1 MAQVSLEFDGIR
13 NLSLLIT
20 LLLSIASIMIAAG
33 IWQFVKRRVRQ
44 GVICLAAGLGPP
56 AMIPTMLV
64 DSALRYRS
72 GDSRGGRM
80 SWLVAVIVAVA
91 TTLAAGA
98 VVATGSA
105 GGMFWLCV
113 LVIEVALA
121 IGVFYASVFSHLGVG
136 KLISLMALRCA
147 AILALML
154 ILFKPVIRL
163 VVDTDK
169 SRPLLPILVDRSA
182 SMGTIDQGETTRYS
196 QVVDALTAHQERI
209 ERYFRPRW
217 FHFAKSTEKVDSLDE
232 LTRLTPSGEGTDGT
246 DLAEA
251 VSTAGAVR
259 DDKEE
264 PAGILLFSDGNPT
277 KGSSV
282 AERAREAAVPTF
294 AVGVG
299 GRSDSSASRPN
310 IEIVSAHTPFEA
322 VKNNVTT
329 LDVRLRITGMP
340 NSTVQLAAREVGIAD
355 PVAQQGV
362 TVTRNVQETSIRLK
376 YTPGDRSPQT
386 PLKKGQPDIRMLT
399 VAVAAHP
406 KEAITDD
413 NSHQL
418 HVLITEPRIRVLYIE
433 GSIRPE
439 YKPLRR
445 VFDSD
450 PNVQLMSLIRMRE
463 SQFQA
468 SGSIGGRKLLRLP
481 TTKDD
486 FDRFDVLILG
496 DLDRT
501 YLSDRRMGDVRLTRI
516 KEFVEGGGALLMLS
530 GANSFGPG
538 GYANTP
544 VEQVLPVLVG
554 PRTQENEATPF
565 LPQLTA
571 EGAKHK
577 IFDGIDKYMFGPGG
591 RKPDPNL
598 PRLPD
603 LNGCA
608 TVLKQ
613 TLAAEV
619 LAVHPS
625 RRNANG
631 PLIVLAVRQ
640 FVGEGRSAVLTANN
654 TSLWNSFI
662 RQRGGGESNPYQ
674 QFWGQL
680 VRWLAGVSVKSKDA
694 TPSVVLRMDRSY
706 AGAGQPT
713 KFMARVLDADS
724 KTDSTATVSCLVT
737 PIAGE
742 GPKRN
747 LSLVYKAGTGLFEYD
762 AFHMGVAGKYQVVVT
777 AVDNRTSKTI
787 GRDEMTLI
795 IEGHSQETD
804 RVSLNTA
811 LLARVAGAH
820 GGQYAELPGLNDVI
834 TQLIARGQA
843 LAGGGPKMTT
853 YRLYNFTLLFLVFV
867 GLLTTEWILRRN
879 WQLH

>member
-1 MAQVSLEFDGIR
+1 MDQVSLEFDGIR
-13 NLSLLIT
+13 NLPLLIT
-20 LLLSIASIMIAAG
+20 LLVSIASIMIAVG
-33 IWQFVKRRVRQ
+33 VWQFVQRRMRQ

-56 AMIPTMLV
+56 VIIPTMLI

-80 SWLVAVIVAVA
+80 SWLVAVIVAAA

-105 GGMFWLCV
+105 GGMFWLCL

-121 IGVFYASVFSHLGVG
+121 VGVFYASVYSHLGVG
-136 KLISLMALRCA
+136 KLVSLMALRCA

-154 ILFKPVIRL
+154 ILFKPVVR
-163 VVDTDK
+163 VVAGADK
-169 SRPLLPILVDRSA
+169 SRPLLPILVDRSG
-182 SMGTIDQGETTRYS
+182 SMGTRDQAEITRYG
-196 QVVDALTAHQERI
+196 QVINALTAHQERI
-209 ERYFRPRW
+209 ERYFRPLW
-217 FHFAKSTEKVDSLDE
+217 FHFAKSTEQADSLNA
-232 LTRLTPSGEGTDGT
+232 LSRLMPRGEGTDGT

-251 VSTAGAVR
+251 ISTGAAVR
-259 DDKEE
+259 DREE

-277 KGSSV
+277 KGSPV
-282 AERAREAAVPTF
+282 TDMAREAAVPTF
-294 AVGVG
+294 AIGVG
-299 GRSDSSASRPN
+299 GRSDSVISRPN

-322 VKNNVTT
+322 VKNNVTA
-329 LDVRLRITGMP
+329 LNVRVRITGMP
-340 NSTVQLAAREVGIAD
+340 NSTVQLAVKEQGIAD
-355 PVAQQGV
+355 PVARQSV
-362 TVTRNVQETSIRLK
+362 TVTKNVQETSVTLK
-376 YTPGDRSPQT
+376 YTPGDRGPET
-386 PLKKGQPDIRMLT
+386 PLKKGQADIRMLT
-399 VAVAAHP
+399 VGAAAHP
-406 KEAITDD
+406 KETITDD

-463 SQFQA
+463 SEFQA

-481 TTKDD
+481 TTKAD

-501 YLSDRRMGDVRLTRI
+501 YLMDRVVGDLRLTRI
-516 KEFVEGGGALLMLS
+516 KEFVEGGGAMLMLS

-554 PRTQENEATPF
+554 ARTQENEATPF

-591 RKPDPNL
+591 RKPDPSL
-598 PRLPD
+598 PRLPN

-608 TVLKQ
+608 TVVKQ
-613 TLAAEV
+613 TPAAEV
-619 LAVHPS
+619 LAVHPT

-640 FVGEGRSAVLTANN
+640 FVGEGRTAAFTSNN

-662 RQRGGGESNPYQ
+662 RQRGGAEANPYE

-680 VRWLAGVSVKSKDA
+680 IRWLAGAEVKSKDA

-706 AGAGQPT
+706 VEAGRPT
-713 KFMARVLDADS
+713 KFAARVLDAGS

-737 PIAGE
+737 PLTGE
-742 GPKRN
+742 GAKRN
-747 LSLVYKAGTGLFEYD
+747 LALVYKAGTGLFEYD
-762 AFHMGVAGKYQVVVT
+762 AFHMGVAGKYQVAVT
-777 AVDNRTSKTI
+777 AVDNRTSETI

-795 IEGHSQETD
+795 VEAHSEETD
-804 RVSLNTA
+804 RLSLNTE

-820 GGQYAELPGLNDVI
+820 NGQYAELPGLNDVI

-843 LAGGGPKMTT
+843 LAGEGPTITT
-853 YRLYNFTLLFLVFV
+853 HRLYNFTLLFLLFV
-867 GLLTTEWILRRN
+867 GLLTAEWILRRN

>member
-1 MAQVSLEFDGIR
+1 MDQVSLEFDGIR
-13 NLSLLIT
+13 NMPLLIT
-20 LLLSIASIMIAAG
+20 LLASIASIMIAAG
-33 IWQFVKRRVRQ
+33 VWRLVQRRMRQ

-56 AMIPTMLV
+56 VMIPAMLI
-64 DSALRYRS
+64 DSAMRYRV
-72 GDSRGGRM
+72 GDSRGGRN
-80 SWLVAVIVAVA
+80 SWMVAVVVAGA

-113 LVIEVALA
+113 LAIEVALA
-121 IGVFYASVFSHLGVG
+121 IGVFYASVYSHLGVG
-136 KLISLMALRCA
+136 KLVSLMALRCA

-154 ILFKPVIRL
+154 ILFKPVVR
-163 VVDTDK
+163 VVAGADK
-169 SRPLLPILVDRSA
+169 SRPLLPILVDRSG
-182 SMGTIDQGETTRYS
+182 SMATMDQAEKTRYG
-196 QVVDALTAHQERI
+196 QVVGVLTAHQERI
-209 ERYFRPRW
+209 ERYFRPLW
-217 FHFAKSTEKVDSLDE
+217 FHFAKSTVQVDSLNA
-232 LTRLTPSGEGTDGT
+232 LSRLAPTGEGTDGT

-251 VSTAGAVR
+251 IGAAAAVR
-259 DDKEE
+259 DREE

-277 KGSSV
+277 KGSPV
-282 AERAREAAVPTF
+282 TDMAREAAIPTF
-294 AVGVG
+294 AIGVG
-299 GRSDSSASRPN
+299 GQTDSPASRPN

-329 LDVRLRITGMP
+329 IDVRVRIIGLP
-340 NSTVQLAAREVGIAD
+340 NSTVQLTAREHGIAD
-355 PVAQQGV
+355 PVARQGV
-362 TVTRNVQETSIRLK
+362 TVTKNVQETSVRLK
-376 YTPGDRSPQT
+376 YTPRDRSEQT
-386 PLKKGQPDIRMLT
+386 PLKKGQSDIRMLT
-399 VAVAAHP
+399 VAAGAHP
-406 KEAITDD
+406 KETITDD

-445 VFDSD
+445 IFDSD
-450 PNVQLMSLIRMRE
+450 PNVQFMSLIRMFE
-463 SQFQA
+463 SKFQA

-501 YLSDRRMGDVRLTRI
+501 YLSDKRAGDLRLTRI

-538 GYANTP
+538 GYGRTP

-554 PRTQENEATPF
+554 DRTQENEATPF

-571 EGAKHK
+571 EGEKHK
-577 IFDGIDKYMFGPGG
+577 IFDGIRKYFFGPGG
-591 RKPDPNL
+591 RKPDPKL
-598 PRLPD
+598 PRLPN

-608 TVLKQ
+608 TVVRQ
-613 TLAAEV
+613 TPAAEV
-619 LAVHPS
+619 LAVHPD

-631 PLIVLAVRQ
+631 PLIILAVRQ
-640 FVGEGRSAVLTANN
+640 FVGEGRTAVLTANN

-662 RQRGGGESNPYQ
+662 QMRPGAEANPYQ

-680 VRWLAGVSVKSKDA
+680 IRWLAGVTVKSKDA

-706 AGAGQPT
+706 AEAGQPT
-713 KFMARVLDADS
+713 KFSARVLDAGS

-737 PIAGE
+737 PLTGE
-742 GPKRN
+742 GAKRN

-762 AFHMGVAGKYQVVVT
+762 AFHMGVAGKYNVAVT

-787 GRDEMTLI
+787 GSDEMTLI
-795 IEGHSQETD
+795 VEAHSQETD
-804 RVSLNTA
+804 RVNLNA
-811 LLARVAGAH
+811 ELLGRVAGAH
-820 GGQYAELPGLNDVI
+820 NGQYAELPGLNDAI

-843 LAGGGPKMTT
+843 LSGEGPTITT
-853 YRLYNFTLLFLVFV
+853 HHLYNFTLLFLVFV
-867 GLLTTEWILRRN
+867 ALLTAEWILRRN

>member
-1 MAQVSLEFDGIR
+1 MEQISLEFDGIR
-13 NLSLLIT
+13 NMPLLIT
-20 LLLSIASIMIAAG
+20 LLVSIAGIMIAAG
-33 IWQFVKRRVRQ
+33 VWQFVQRRMRQ

-56 AMIPTMLV
+56 VMIPTMLV
-64 DSALRYRS
+64 DSALRYRN

-80 SWLVAVIVAVA
+80 SWLVAVVVAGA

-105 GGMFWLCV
+105 GGMFWLCL

-121 IGVFYASVFSHLGVG
+121 IGVFYASVYSHLGVG
-136 KLISLMALRCA
+136 KLVSLMALRCA

-154 ILFKPVIRL
+154 ILFKPVIR
-163 VVDTDK
+163 VIAGADK
-169 SRPLLPILVDRSA
+169 SRPLLPILVDRSG
-182 SMGTIDQGETTRYS
+182 SMATKDQSETARYS
-196 QVVDALTAHQERI
+196 QVVSALTAHQERI
-209 ERYFRPRW
+209 ERYFRPLW
-217 FHFAKSTEKVDSLDE
+217 FHFAKTTEKVDSLNA
-232 LTRLTPSGEGTDGT
+232 LSRLMPSGEGTDGT
-246 DLAEA
+246 DLSEA
-251 VSTAGAVR
+251 ISTAGAVR
-259 DDKEE
+259 DREE

-277 KGSSV
+277 KGSPV
-282 AERAREAAVPTF
+282 TDTAREAAIPTF
-294 AVGVG
+294 VIGVG
-299 GRSDSSASRPN
+299 GRSDSSTCRPN
-310 IEIVSAHTPFEA
+310 IEIVSAHTAFEA

-329 LDVRLRITGMP
+329 LDVRVRITGMP
-340 NSTVQLAAREVGIAD
+340 NSAVQLTAREHGIAN
-355 PVAQQGV
+355 PVARQSV
-362 TVTRNVQETSIRLK
+362 TVTKNVQETSVKLK
-376 YTPGDRSPQT
+376 YTPGDRSPQA
-386 PLKKGQPDIRMLT
+386 PLKKGQSDIRMLT
-399 VAVAAHP
+399 VAAAAHP
-406 KEAITDD
+406 KETVTDD

-418 HVLITEPRIRVLYIE
+418 HLLITEPRIRVLYIE

-445 VFDSD
+445 IFDSD
-450 PNVQLMSLIRMRE
+450 PNVQFMSLIRMFE
-463 SQFQA
+463 SRFQA
-468 SGSIGGRKLLRLP
+468 SGSIAGQKLLRLP

-486 FDRFDVLILG
+486 FNRFDVLILG

-501 YLSDRRMGDVRLTRI
+501 YLSDKRMGNLRLTRI

-554 PRTQENEATPF
+554 GRTQENEATPF

-577 IFDGIDKYMFGPGG
+577 IFDGIDKYFFGPGG
-591 RKPDPNL
+591 RKPDPKL

-608 TVLKQ
+608 TVVKQ
-613 TLAAEV
+613 TPAAEV
-619 LAVHPS
+619 LAVHPT

-640 FVGEGRSAVLTANN
+640 FVGEGRTAVLTANN

-662 RQRGGGESNPYQ
+662 QMRSGAEANPYQ

-680 VRWLAGVSVKSKDA
+680 VRWLAGVTVKSKDA

-706 AGAGQPT
+706 ADAGQPT
-713 KFMARVLDADS
+713 KFMARVLDAGS

-737 PIAGE
+737 PITGE
-742 GPKRN
+742 GTKRN
-747 LSLVYKAGTGLFEYD
+747 LAMVYKAGTGLFEYD
-762 AFHMGVAGKYQVVVT
+762 AFHMGVAGKYQVAVT

-787 GRDEMTLI
+787 GSDAMTLI
-795 IEGHSQETD
+795 IEAHSQETD
-804 RVSLNTA
+804 RVSLNTE

-820 GGQYAELPGLNDVI
+820 NGQYAELPGLNDVI

-843 LAGGGPKMTT
+843 LAGKGPTVTT
-853 YRLYNFTLLFLVFV
+853 HRLYNFTLLFVVFV
-867 GLLTTEWILRRN
+867 GLLTGEWILRRN